1 MLAIIPILYIA
12 QFFTLRPNTSTLIL
26 GSILLQGEYKQFSDV
41 EVHSDYW
48 NFLNKCV
55 ISTWYNDEQQMVSP
69 DGQIKAIQMMGGGF
83 TSFSQMVGAPRV
95 RTLAAASV
103 DACTADFPGH
113 AYVAQLTC

>member
-1 MLAIIPILYIA
+1 MVTPPHGSLL
-12 QFFTLRPNTSTLIL
+12 FL
-26 GSILLQGEYKQFSDV
+26 GSLLLQGEYKQFSDV

-55 ISTWYNDEQQMVSP
+55 ISTWYNDEQKMVSP
-69 DGQIKAIQMMGGGF
+69 DGQIKTVQMMGGGF

-95 RTLAAASV
+95 RTLAAVSL

-113 AYVAQLTC
+113 AYVDQLSLCQLCQAYARWQC